1 MTSKEAAP
9 RRSRSLTR
17 RQIVAAADRVPVAV
31 VAADPVSAVGIETQL
46 RRHGDLLVVDLVSI
60 TPAPAVVVVVADA
73 VDADV
78 AAELRRLTSSA
89 SGQLRAVVVATDLD
103 DAAILSAVEAGA
115 AAILRRR
122 ETDADRLA
130 DAVRKAASGQGA
142 LAPDLL
148 GRLLEQVSRLQ
159 HHVLSPRGVLP
170 NGFTQRELDVLRLL
184 AEGSDTAEIAER
196 LCYSERTVK
205 NVIHDVT
212 TRLQLKNRSHAVAFA
227 VRQGLV

>member
-17 RQIVAAADRVPVAV
+17 RQIVTAADRVPVAV

-46 RRHGDLLVVDLVSI
+46 RRHGDLLVVDLVST
-60 TPAPAVVVVVADA
+60 TPAPVVVVVVADA

-130 DAVRKAASGQGA
+130 DAVRKAASGQGE

>member
-1 MTSKEAAP
+1 VWPKLGAGERA
-9 RRSRSLTR
+9 R
-17 RQIVAAADRVPVAV
+17 RQIVMASSRLPVAI
-31 VAADPVSAVGIETQL
+31 VATDPVSKAGIETQL
-46 RRHGDLLVVDLVSI
+46 RRHSDLLVVDVDE
-60 TPAPAVVVVVADA
+60 TAPSPSVIVVVAES
-73 VDADV
+73 VDAEV
-78 AAELRRLTSSA
+78 AAQLRRLTSS
-89 SGQLRAVVVATDLD
+89 STGNQRAVVVATELD
-103 DAAILSAVEAGA
+103 DAAMLSAIEAGA
-115 AAILRRR
+115 QAILRRR
-122 ETDADRLA
+122 EADADRLA
-130 DAVRKAASGQGA
+130 DAVRAAATGQGA

-227 VRQGLV
+227 VREGLV

>member
-1 MTSKEAAP
+1 MAS
-9 RRSRSLTR
+9 SRLPVA
-17 RQIVAAADRVPVAV
+17 IVAT
-31 VAADPVSAVGIETQL
+31 DPVSKAGIETQL
-46 RRHGDLLVVDLVSI
+46 RRHSDLLVVDVDE
-60 TPAPAVVVVVADA
+60 TAPSPSVIVVVAES
-73 VDADV
+73 VDAEV
-78 AAELRRLTSSA
+78 AAQLRRLTSS
-89 SGQLRAVVVATDLD
+89 STGNQRAVVVATELD
-103 DAAILSAVEAGA
+103 DAAMLSAIEAGA
-115 AAILRRR
+115 QAILRRR
-122 ETDADRLA
+122 EADADRLA
-130 DAVRKAASGQGA
+130 DAVRAAATGQGA

-227 VRQGLV
+227 VREGLV